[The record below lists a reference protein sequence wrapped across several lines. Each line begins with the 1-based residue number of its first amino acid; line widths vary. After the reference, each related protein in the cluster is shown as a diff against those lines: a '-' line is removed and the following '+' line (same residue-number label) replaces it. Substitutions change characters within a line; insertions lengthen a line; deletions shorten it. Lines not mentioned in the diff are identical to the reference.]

1 MPVEKF
7 IKRYENAGLADDAS
21 AQDLARQIISFIH
34 GMDLK
39 DEVEEMTGH
48 EDSDWELLKAQ
59 LLNRFGSSLPLVK
72 YSRQDLKKLVNNAI
86 QAGGIKTLEE
96 FKNFRTKF
104 ESVTTYLFRMGYSNS
119 LEEFRELLLESLSP
133 DLEASVTRELIRD
146 NKMLS
151 SMDGGDILPD
161 TQIILAYIHREV
173 QSTSVMERRKLHRM
187 EPMEPTKEL
196 DNSTSAIKNPSL
208 APKPSTPA
216 CSNELEQK
224 FEELTRKFEAYYVKI
239 NPTHP
244 SGPAPSQSSSPAP
257 RKSEF
262 KCYYC
267 FLKGHGTRKC
277 NSVLYDES
285 IGAVARDGK
294 LFKLPDSTTIPWDTS
309 RPIKQVVDQ
318 YSRNSVQLF
327 SSFGQLV
334 EISPEEL
341 RAHKEDLAKRNI
353 SAWKKKETSATENW
367 TTQEKENPMETG
379 KSDLRKMANLT
390 LSSSSPELSSSSNF
404 TTLHPSTSQGME
416 NCQYSEIQHL
426 QFLPT
431 EEPPRKYSLHTSLA
445 TEDPGSGKEM
455 NHKLSVINQGNF
467 LSYGG
472 TLTLEHE
479 FSEDLKKF
487 PNRTLPLEDKI
498 SENLGKS
505 EDEDKQNSV
514 ARLFGRLGLTLDGLG
529 QHDLLDTGSI
539 FGEINLLRN
548 LSTTLKNSD
557 EIQESAAGLDIGN
570 QLGLISVSLTSHQKC
585 RVASPFRIPTL
596 GQTWLFK
603 FSQLFLSSQLMGA
616 LAKLGEGFTTKTLE
630 FKHFCQQT
638 ASNFMYLH
646 GNESVLQSGALSQ
659 DVDAESFQKLSSVL
673 KEVAIEVLVSKLL
686 DQYRTGRLF
695 FYFLDFIAWAHPIG
709 ITDNFARRCWVDQAF
724 GKVAKGWRMSSVTA
738 LQGRAYSGNPSLSE
752 VVRGSQ
758 TASSSA
764 LQERTVRFLP
774 IAVRNKCQKGKY
786 NVKTPVVK
794 SSNIEA
800 INVVRKQAY
809 SLNQEQDHVAI
820 CKGWKTYSLEEFS
833 TRNCFVELIR
843 KIKNKRS
850 ESEGVASEATQRTMM
865 RSGSNNS
872 TSRFGV
878 AWFLSRYNL
887 IFISSSFFI
896 LGSLSSQAVCTLSV
910 TLSLKHWQ
918 AITKRRENCL
928 KVIGIDDGINRE
940 PLKALFHY
948 LNTDPRTFVQLDF
961 VLQWNC
967 VAPHY
972 CCTNYGRQAISSNPI
987 HLARKAQTQLFRLA
1001 TYKSIKSN

>member
-1 MPVEKF
+1 
-7 IKRYENAGLADDAS
+7 
-21 AQDLARQIISFIH
+21 
-34 GMDLK
+34 
-39 DEVEEMTGH
+39 
-48 EDSDWELLKAQ
+48 
-59 LLNRFGSSLPLVK
+59 
-72 YSRQDLKKLVNNAI
+72 
-86 QAGGIKTLEE
+86 
-96 FKNFRTKF
+96 
-104 ESVTTYLFRMGYSNS
+104 
-119 LEEFRELLLESLSP
+119 
-133 DLEASVTRELIRD
+133 
-146 NKMLS
+146 
-151 SMDGGDILPD
+151 
-161 TQIILAYIHREV
+161 
-173 QSTSVMERRKLHRM
+173 
-187 EPMEPTKEL
+187 
-196 DNSTSAIKNPSL
+196 
-208 APKPSTPA
+208 
-216 CSNELEQK
+216 
-224 FEELTRKFEAYYVKI
+224 
-239 NPTHP
+239 
-244 SGPAPSQSSSPAP
+244 
-257 RKSEF
+257 
-262 KCYYC
+262 
-267 FLKGHGTRKC
+267 
-277 NSVLYDES
+277 
-285 IGAVARDGK
+285 
-294 LFKLPDSTTIPWDTS
+294 
-309 RPIKQVVDQ
+309 
-318 YSRNSVQLF
+318 
-327 SSFGQLV
+327 
-334 EISPEEL
+334 
-341 RAHKEDLAKRNI
+341 
-353 SAWKKKETSATENW
+353 
-367 TTQEKENPMETG
+367 
-379 KSDLRKMANLT
+379 
-390 LSSSSPELSSSSNF
+390 
-404 TTLHPSTSQGME
+404 ME

-638 ASNFMYLH
+638 ASNFMDLH

-659 DVDAESFQKLSSVL
+659 DEDAESFQKPSRS
-673 KEVAIEVLVSKLL
+673 IE
-686 DQYRTGRLF
+686 G
-695 FYFLDFIAWAHPIG
+695 
-709 ITDNFARRCWVDQAF
+709 DNFARRCWVDQAF

-800 INVVRKQAY
+800 IDVVRKQAY

-872 TSRFGV
+872 TSRFG
-878 AWFLSRYNL
+878 
-887 IFISSSFFI
+887 
-896 LGSLSSQAVCTLSV
+896 AVCTLSV